1 LVNRNWDT
9 RRKKFCSDWNREHSE
24 KRELLEKSA
33 RAKLQAEVLNLQEI
47 NRELRERHD
56 SVMAQVAS

>member
-1 LVNRNWDT
+1 LID
-9 RRKKFCSDWNREHSE
+9 FDREHSD

-47 NRELRERHD
+47 NREIRERHD
-56 SVMAQVAS
+56 SVMAQVINL

>member
-1 LVNRNWDT
+1 LEH
-9 RRKKFCSDWNREHSE
+9 SSREHSD

-47 NRELRERHD
+47 NREIRERHD
-56 SVMAQVAS
+56 SVMAQVSNVQEINR